1 MAHKIVTPKL
11 RDHGITGQTEFTPE
25 EFAVF
30 QAQYDA
36 ILAQEE
42 LENQPPAPDPVAMYT
57 NAVQAHLDAEARK
70 KNYDGILSAA
80 SYAALPVGEPFQA
93 EGLAYAKWRS
103 AVWAKCYEIL
113 AQIKA
118 GTRPAPTPEEVIAE
132 LPALTG
138 V

>member
-1 MAHKIVTPKL
+1 MDHTISTTKL
-11 RDHGITGQTEFTPE
+11 REHGITDQTHFTPE
-25 EFAVF
+25 EFA
-30 QAQYDA
+30 QYQSQYDA

-42 LENQPPAPDPVAMYT
+42 LENQPPTPDPVAIYT
-57 NAVQAHLDAEARK
+57 NAVQAHLDAKARE

-113 AQIKA
+113 EAIQKNER
-118 GTRPAPTPEEVIAE
+118 TAPTIEVLIGE
-132 LPALTG
+132 LPALILP
-138 V
+138 